1 MNTNLFGKALACSL
15 ALIFCGALALDAG
28 AATWANKKTK
38 TDKDADGIPDTLETQ
53 PLDFGGIPITL
64 SPTRKDVIIYL
75 DYVGTNTANRPTAAA
90 LQICIDMFAKAPL
103 KGANAKPENR
113 GVNLVFIL
121 PVMGYDLPSASSIG
135 SFNDDGSYNWT
146 QVDTI
151 KAWTKANY
159 GFGAVPPV
167 YHYSLSCDNYG
178 GSGSSGISRNSVAS
192 EAAFRAGAVDFILS
206 TWGYQSQADQAG
218 LVGGTI
224 AHEFGHNLGLT
235 HGGFDHINYKP
246 NYISIMNY
254 LFQFPGLMYNG
265 AQVYDYARGQLKKI
279 DESKVNEKAGLGG
292 KAKGYCTKMKV
303 GTNIYDYT
311 GDLRTKVDWNRNGI
325 IDPKYAMNMNNDG
338 DASVLIGEDN
348 WKNVTFLGGGGITG
362 AGAGA
367 GMQAAENVVCNSLA
381 TPMTVANICPP
392 LTKVVVEKARTK
404 EAQDNLQ
411 ELLKTLK
418 PVKTISNGKLTA
430 VFCER

>member
-1 MNTNLFGKALACSL
+1 
-15 ALIFCGALALDAG
+15 
-28 AATWANKKTK
+28 
-38 TDKDADGIPDTLETQ
+38 
-53 PLDFGGIPITL
+53 ITL

-75 DYVGTNTANRPTAAA
+75 DYVGNDDANRPTASA
-90 LQICIDMFAKAPL
+90 LQICINMFANAPL

-113 GVNLVFIL
+113 GVNLVFIV
-121 PVMGYDLPSASSIG
+121 PNTGYSLASNSSIG
-135 SFNDDGSYNWT
+135 TFNGDGSYNWT

-151 KAWTKANY
+151 KAWTKAHY

-167 YHYSLSCDNYG
+167 YHYCLSCNNYG

-192 EAAFRAGAVDFILS
+192 DAAFRAGAVDFILS
-206 TWGYQSQADQAG
+206 TWGYQSQAGQAG

-235 HGGFDHINYKP
+235 HGGHDHINYKP

-265 AQVYDYARGQLKKI
+265 AQVYDYARGQLKNL
-279 DESKVNEKAGLGG
+279 DENKVNEKAGLGG
-292 KAKGYCTKMKV
+292 KAKGYFTKMKV
-303 GTNIYDYT
+303 GATIYDYT
-311 GDLRTKVDWNRNGI
+311 NNLSKAVDWNRNGI
-325 IDPKYAMNMNNDG
+325 IDPKYAMSMNNDG
-338 DASVLIGEDN
+338 NASVLIGEDN
-348 WKNVTFLGGGGITG
+348 WKNVTFLGGGGIS
-362 AGAGA
+362 GAGA
-367 GMQAAENVVCNSLA
+367 GMQTAENVVCNSMA

-392 LTKVVVEKARTK
+392 LTKAVVDMTRTK
-404 EAQDNLQ
+404 DAQATLQ